1 MGSSHPE
8 TWNSAGIKKES
19 IKMSRTHFPTG
30 LIIFAMVAAVLTGCA
45 TPTSSSPEKIQ
56 RALAIDVR
64 DSVDQY
70 ILGATDVVRVSVW
83 RNQDISISVP
93 VRPDGKISVPLVG
106 DVRASGRT
114 PEQLAT
120 AIRDSLSQYIREPQ
134 VSVVV
139 TSMGSHEFTDRV
151 RVTGA
156 VRQPV
161 SIPHRSGMTVL
172 DMFLS
177 AGGANEFAALN
188 NTMLYRKFEGEVVAI
203 PIMLDD
209 ILNKGR
215 IRTNYPMR
223 PGDILSV
230 PERNF

>member
-1 MGSSHPE
+1 
-8 TWNSAGIKKES
+8 
-19 IKMSRTHFPTG
+19 MSRKYLTQG
-30 LIIFAMVAAVLTGCA
+30 LFVSFMAVALATGCA
-45 TPTSSSPEKIQ
+45 GPSASSPDKIQ
-56 RALAIDVR
+56 RALALDTR

-83 RNQDISISVP
+83 RNEDLSISVP

-106 DVRASGRT
+106 DVQASGRS
-114 PEQLAT
+114 PEELASS
-120 AIRDSLSQYIREPQ
+120 IRASLAEYIREPQ

-172 DMFLS
+172 DMFLN

-188 NTMLYRKFEGEVVAI
+188 RSMLYRKVGNEVVAI
-203 PIMLDD
+203 PVKLDD
-209 ILNKGR
+209 ILSKGQVE
-215 IRTNYPMR
+215 TNYSMR
-223 PGDILSV
+223 PGDILTI
-230 PERNF
+230 PERSF

>member
-1 MGSSHPE
+1 
-8 TWNSAGIKKES
+8 
-19 IKMSRTHFPTG
+19 MSWKYLLKG
-30 LIIFAMVAAVLTGCA
+30 LATSLAAVVMVSGCA
-45 TPTSSSPEKIQ
+45 TQTASSPEKIQ
-56 RALAIDVR
+56 RALALDTR

-83 RNQDISISVP
+83 RNDDISISVP

-106 DVRASGRT
+106 DVQASGRT
-114 PEQLAT
+114 PEQLAG
-120 AIRDSLSQYIREPQ
+120 AIRASLSEYIREPQ
-134 VSVVV
+134 VSIVV

-172 DMFLS
+172 DIFLN

-188 NTMLYRKFEGEVVAI
+188 NAMLYRKVEGEVVAI

-215 IRTNYPMR
+215 VQTNYPMR

-230 PERNF
+230 PERSF

>member
-1 MGSSHPE
+1 MA
-8 TWNSAGIKKES
+8 WKYYLK
-19 IKMSRTHFPTG
+19 G
-30 LIIFAMVAAVLTGCA
+30 LVSTFAAVVIVSGCA
-45 TPTSSSPEKIQ
+45 TQTASSPEMIQ
-56 RALAIDVR
+56 RALSVETR

-83 RNQDISISVP
+83 RNDDISISVP
-93 VRPDGKISVPLVG
+93 VRPDGKISVPLIG
-106 DVRASGRT
+106 DVQASGRT
-114 PEQLAT
+114 PEQLAS
-120 AIRDSLSQYIREPQ
+120 AIRVSLSEYIREPQ
-134 VSVVV
+134 VSIVV

-172 DMFLS
+172 DIFLN

-188 NTMLYRKFEGEVVAI
+188 NAMLYRKLDGEVVAI
-203 PIMLDD
+203 PVMLDD
-209 ILNKGR
+209 ILNKGQVQ
-215 IRTNYPMR
+215 TNYPMR

-230 PERNF
+230 PERSF

>member
-1 MGSSHPE
+1 
-8 TWNSAGIKKES
+8 
-19 IKMSRTHFPTG
+19 MSWKYLLKG
-30 LIIFAMVAAVLTGCA
+30 LATSLAAVVMVSGCA
-45 TPTSSSPEKIQ
+45 TQTASSPEKIQ
-56 RALAIDVR
+56 RALALDTR

-83 RNQDISISVP
+83 RNDDISISVP

-106 DVRASGRT
+106 DVQASGRT
-114 PEQLAT
+114 PEQLAG
-120 AIRDSLSQYIREPQ
+120 AIRASLSEYIREPQ
-134 VSVVV
+134 VSIVV

-172 DMFLS
+172 DIFLN

-188 NTMLYRKFEGEVVAI
+188 NAMLYRKVDGEVVAI

-215 IRTNYPMR
+215 VQTNYPMR

-230 PERNF
+230 PERSF